1 MAASVATPYVGR
13 FAPSPTGPLHQGSLV
28 TALASWLDA
37 RAHGGQW
44 LIRIEDVDRPRCPP
58 AMTAVVLQQLAR
70 IGLYSDGEIL
80 HQSQRS
86 ACYQAALDRLIAEGR
101 AYGCAC
107 TRQRIA
113 VHWHQ
118 LGEPE
123 VAGVERPY
131 PGWCR
136 HRPPA
141 PEQVR
146 AWRLALPVGPDATV
160 DWFDRQLGVQRQAVD
175 QVTGDV
181 VLRRADGL
189 FAYQLAVV
197 VDDAE
202 QGVTD
207 IVRGEDLADNT
218 ARQILLQQALGLPL
232 PRYLH
237 MPLVLAADGRKLSKQ
252 NGATAFDA
260 EISGPPWAA
269 LAHAATTLSLWR
281 SAETAEHTARGE
293 QEHAQP
299 LSDWLQ
305 AAVAEWSSVSPPVT
319 GAATPSD
326 ARSLA

>member
-1 MAASVATPYVGR
+1 MATPYVGR

-58 AMTAVVLQQLAR
+58 AMTEVVLQQLAR
-70 IGLYSDGEIL
+70 IGLQSDGEIV
-80 HQSQRS
+80 HQSQRT
-86 ACYQAALDRLIAEGR
+86 ARYQAALDRLIANGR

-113 VHWHQ
+113 AHRQQ

-136 HRPPA
+136 HQAPA

-146 AWRLALPVGPDATV
+146 AWRLSLPVGPDATV
-160 DWFDRQLGVQRQAVD
+160 AWFDRRLGAQRQAVD
-175 QVTGDV
+175 QVTGDF

-218 ARQILLQQALGLPL
+218 GRQILLQQALGLPL

-237 MPLVLAADGRKLSKQ
+237 TPLVLAADGRKLSKQ

-269 LAHAATTLSLWR
+269 LAQAATTLCLWR

-305 AAVAEWSSVSPPVT
+305 AAVAEWSSVCPPVT

>member
-1 MAASVATPYVGR
+1 MAAPVATPYVGR
-13 FAPSPTGPLHQGSLV
+13 FAPSPSGPLHHGSLV

-37 RAHGGQW
+37 RAHGGEW

-58 AMTAVVLQQLAR
+58 AMTEVVLQQLAR
-70 IGLYSDGEIL
+70 IGLYSDGEIV
-80 HQSQRS
+80 HQCQLAVR
-86 ACYQAALDRLIAEGR
+86 YEAALDRLIADGR

-113 VHWHQ
+113 AHWHQ

-136 HRPPA
+136 HQPP
-141 PEQVR
+141 PLEQVR
-146 AWRLALPVGPDATV
+146 AWRLALSVGTDATV
-160 DWFDRQLGVQRQAVD
+160 DWCDRRLGAQRQAVD
-175 QVTGDV
+175 QVSGDFI
-181 VLRRADGL
+181 LRRADGL
-189 FAYQLAVV
+189 FSYQLAVV

-218 ARQILLQQALGLPL
+218 ARQILLQKALDLPL

-237 MPLVLAADGRKLSKQ
+237 TPLVLAADGRKLSKQ

-260 EISGPPWAA
+260 DVSGTPWAA
-269 LAHAATTLSLWR
+269 VAQAATTLSLWR
-281 SAETAEHTARGE
+281 SAETAEHTARGG
-293 QEHAQP
+293 QEHAPP

-305 AAVAEWSSVSPPVT
+305 TAVAEWLSVCPPLT